1 MMGEQT
7 VTCERSKRYYREA
20 FIQDVPRV
28 LPGRHEIVAGCFDI
42 YRSSLVGN
50 PSIISN
56 SWVSS
61 CSHETGCIN
70 PT

>member
-7 VTCERSKRYYREA
+7 MICERGNRYYREA
-20 FIQDVPRV
+20 FIPDVPRV

-56 SWVSS
+56 TRV
-61 CSHETGCIN
+61 E
-70 PT
+70 